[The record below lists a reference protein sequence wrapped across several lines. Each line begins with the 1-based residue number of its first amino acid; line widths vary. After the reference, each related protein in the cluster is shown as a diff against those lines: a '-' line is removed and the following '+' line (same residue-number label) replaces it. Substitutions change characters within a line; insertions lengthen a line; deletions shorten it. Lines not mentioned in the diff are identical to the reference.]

1 MPQAVT
7 RKSQPE
13 ESSPVEPEE
22 SQSQAA
28 GVRRKPVQGRSTET
42 VQQVLAAA
50 SALLGRMPLE
60 DITTSLVAK
69 EAGISVGGLYRF
81 FPDKQSIIDAIAVRH
96 MEDFKSA
103 LLRSVAKLA
112 LADGPTFLSRVI
124 DAYVAFLDER
134 PDFRTIALGRHVSA
148 QARKSQAEP
157 DAGPAALVRWF
168 LMKRL
173 GVKKSGDLD
182 LKLRVLIETGERL
195 IAYAYDQPTEAERKR
210 VIVEMKLMLANYLFG

>member
-1 MPQAVT
+1 MPQAV
-7 RKSQPE
+7 RAKAQPA
-13 ESSPVEPEE
+13 ESAPD
-22 SQSQAA
+22 AA

-195 IAYAYDQPTEAERKR
+195 IAYAYDQPTEAERQR
-210 VIVEMKLMLANYLFG
+210 VIAEMKLMLANYLFG

>member
-7 RKSQPE
+7 AKSQSVE
-13 ESSPVEPEE
+13 RESATPV
-22 SQSQAA
+22 AA
-28 GVRRKPVQGRSTET
+28 GVRRKPVQERSAGT
-42 VQQVLAAA
+42 VQQILAAT

-81 FPDKQSIIDAIAVRH
+81 FPDKQSIVDAIAVRH
-96 MEDFKSA
+96 MEDFKA
-103 LLRSVAKLA
+103 TLLRSVAKLA

-134 PDFRTIALGRHVSA
+134 PDFRTISLGRHVSA

-157 DAGPAALVRWF
+157 DSGPAALVRWF

-173 GVKKSGDLD
+173 GVKKSDDLD

-195 IAYAYDQPTEAERKR
+195 IAYAYTQESATERLR
-210 VIVEMKLMLANYLFG
+210 VIAEMKLMLANYLFG

>member
-1 MPQAVT
+1 MPQAV
-7 RKSQPE
+7 RQKSQP
-13 ESSPVEPEE
+13 VENVPD
-22 SQSQAA
+22 AA
-28 GVRRKPVQGRSTET
+28 PGVRRKPVQGRSAGT
-42 VQQVLAAA
+42 VQQIFAAT

-96 MEDFKSA
+96 MEDFKA
-103 LLRSVAKLA
+103 TLLRRVAKLA

-148 QARKSQAEP
+148 QARRSQAEP
-157 DAGPAALVRWF
+157 DSGPAALVRWF

-173 GVKKSGDLD
+173 GVKRSGDLD

-195 IAYAYDQPTEAERKR
+195 IAYAYAQESASERLR
-210 VIVEMKLMLANYLFG
+210 VIAEMKLMLANYLFG

>member
-1 MPQAVT
+1 
-7 RKSQPE
+7 
-13 ESSPVEPEE
+13 
-22 SQSQAA
+22 
-28 GVRRKPVQGRSTET
+28 
-42 VQQVLAAA
+42 
-50 SALLGRMPLE
+50 
-60 DITTSLVAK
+60 
-69 EAGISVGGLYRF
+69 
-81 FPDKQSIIDAIAVRH
+81 

-157 DAGPAALVRWF
+157 GSGPAALVRWF

-173 GVKKSGDLD
+173 GVKKTGDLD

-195 IAYAYDQPTEAERKR
+195 IAYAYDQPTASERKR
-210 VIVEMKLMLANYLFG
+210 VIAEMKLMLANYLFG

>member
-1 MPQAVT
+1 MPQAV
-7 RKSQPE
+7 RAKS
-13 ESSPVEPEE
+13 EPEADV
-22 SQSQAA
+22 SLVPQNGASNPA
-28 GVRRKPVQGRSTET
+28 GVRRKPVQGRSAET
-42 VQQVLAAA
+42 VQQVLAAT
-50 SALLGRMPLE
+50 SALLGRMPVE

-96 MEDFKSA
+96 MQDFKGV
-103 LLRSVAKLA
+103 LLRSVAQLT

-157 DAGPAALVRWF
+157 DSGPAALVRWF

-173 GVKKSGDLD
+173 GLKESGDLD

-195 IAYAYDQPTEAERKR
+195 IAYAYTSDSAAERLR
-210 VIVEMKLMLANYLFG
+210 VIGEMKLMLANYLFH

>member
-7 RKSQPE
+7 AKSQPD
-13 ESSPVEPEE
+13 ESDGIAPVENVL
-22 SQSQAA
+22 QAP
-28 GVRRKPVQGRSTET
+28 GVRRKPVQGRSAET
-42 VQQVLAAA
+42 VQQILAAT
-50 SALLGRMPLE
+50 SALLGRMPLD

-81 FPDKQSIIDAIAVRH
+81 YPDKQSIVDAIAVRH
-96 MEDFKSA
+96 MEDFKA
-103 LLRSVAKLA
+103 TLLRSVAKLA

-173 GVKKSGDLD
+173 GVKESGGLD

-195 IAYAYDQPTEAERKR
+195 IAYAYAQESASERLR
-210 VIVEMKLMLANYLFG
+210 VITEMKLMLANYLFG

>member
-13 ESSPVEPEE
+13 ESSPVEPDE

-81 FPDKQSIIDAIAVRH
+81 FPDKQSIVDAIAVRH

-103 LLRSVAKLA
+103 LQRSVAKLA

-124 DAYVAFLDER
+124 DTYVAFLDER

-157 DAGPAALVRWF
+157 DSGPAALVRWF

-195 IAYAYDQPTEAERKR
+195 IAYAYDQPSESERKR

>member
-1 MPQAVT
+1 MSQAVT
-7 RKSQPE
+7 AKSQSDE
-13 ESSPVEPEE
+13 QESATPVV
-22 SQSQAA
+22 A
-28 GVRRKPVQGRSTET
+28 GVRRKPVQGRSAET
-42 VQQVLAAA
+42 VQQVLTAT
-50 SALLGRMPLE
+50 SALLGRMPLD

-96 MEDFKSA
+96 MEDFKA
-103 LLRSVAKLA
+103 TLLRSVAKLA

-124 DAYVAFLDER
+124 DAYVAFLDQR

-195 IAYAYDQPTEAERKR
+195 IAYAYAQESASERLR
-210 VIVEMKLMLANYLFG
+210 VIAEMKLMLANYLFG

>member
-1 MPQAVT
+1 MAQAV
-7 RKSQPE
+7 RAKSEVEADASPAPR
-13 ESSPVEPEE
+13 ESASNV
-22 SQSQAA
+22 A
-28 GVRRKPVQGRSTET
+28 GVRRKPVQGRSAET
-42 VQQVLAAA
+42 VQQVLAAT
-50 SALLGRMPLE
+50 SALLTQTPLE

-96 MEDFKSA
+96 MQDFKST

-112 LADGPTFLSRVI
+112 LADGPTFLNCVI

-157 DAGPAALVRWF
+157 DSGPAALVRWF

-173 GVKKSGDLD
+173 GVKATGDLD

-195 IAYAYDQPTEAERKR
+195 IAYAYAQESVAERQR
-210 VIVEMKLMLANYLFG
+210 VLAEMKQMLANYLFG